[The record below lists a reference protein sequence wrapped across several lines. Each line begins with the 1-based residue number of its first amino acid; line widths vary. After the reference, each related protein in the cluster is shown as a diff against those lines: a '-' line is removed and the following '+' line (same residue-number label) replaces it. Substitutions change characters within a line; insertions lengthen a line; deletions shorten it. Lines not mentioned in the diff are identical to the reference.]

1 MGQRGLEKRG
11 SVMNMN
17 MISKYLLISTL
28 LVICGCGSSVLVPT
42 PTPTPT
48 KNKCIIKKHWQDN
61 VFQVLINDEPIN
73 KHFYIHDEA
82 LDLTKSLAK
91 ANKCMN

>member
-17 MISKYLLISTL
+17 MIYKYLLISTL
-28 LVICGCGSSVLVPT
+28 LVICGCGSSLLG

-48 KNKCIIKKHWQDN
+48 KDKCIIKKHWQDN

>member
-1 MGQRGLEKRG
+1 MRQKDLEERG

-28 LVICGCGSSVLVPT
+28 FVICGCGSSVIVPT
-42 PTPTPT
+42 
-48 KNKCIIKKHWQDN
+48 KDKCIIKKHWKDN
-61 VFQVLINDEPIN
+61 VFQVLINEEPIN
-73 KHFYIHDEA
+73 KHYYIHDEA

>member
-17 MISKYLLISTL
+17 MIYKYLLISTL

-42 PTPTPT
+42 PTPT
-48 KNKCIIKKHWQDN
+48 KDKCIIKKHWQDN

>member
-17 MISKYLLISTL
+17 MIYKYLLISTL
-28 LVICGCGSSVLVPT
+28 LVICGCGSSLLG
-42 PTPTPT
+42 PTPT
-48 KNKCIIKKHWQDN
+48 KDKCIIKKHWQDN